1 MATREELKAEVE
13 RIGQAGGHTLGP
25 WLDVGHAAQVGCL
38 ACDRWAFVE
47 VLPAPGRVIADRF
60 EAPCPAGREPLIR
73 TPD

>member
-1 MATREELKAEVE
+1 VATREELKAEAE
-13 RIGQAGGHTLGP
+13 RIGLAGGHTLGP
-25 WLDVGHAAQVGCL
+25 WLDVGHAAQVGCV